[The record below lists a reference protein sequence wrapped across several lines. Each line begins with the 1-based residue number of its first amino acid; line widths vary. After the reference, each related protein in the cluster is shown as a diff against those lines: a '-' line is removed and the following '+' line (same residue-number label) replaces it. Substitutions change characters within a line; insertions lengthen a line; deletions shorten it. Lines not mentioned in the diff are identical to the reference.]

1 LAEKVVVKL
10 GDIDDAIMEGVNS
23 NKELRRLIRDF
34 IDETKDT
41 WRIVWE
47 ASEGETLMAQMPGHP
62 YQTGDYIA
70 HIKEEKRS
78 LGQRLFPKW
87 AKGDPIPVGIVYNDS
102 EVAHWLEYGTGP
114 DKPGGHSPWGPD
126 TPTPDFKPMH
136 RTKAIM
142 EHKDARGDEW
152 E

>member
-10 GDIDDAIMEGVNS
+10 GDIDDAIMEGINS
-23 NKELRRLIRDF
+23 NRELRRLIRDF

-41 WRIVWE
+41 WRVVWE
-47 ASEGETLMAQMPGHP
+47 ASGVETKEGFHA
-62 YQTGDYIA
+62 YQTGDYVA

-102 EVAHWLEYGTGP
+102 EVAHWVEYGTLP

-126 TPTPDFKPMH
+126 TPTPEFAPMR

-142 EHKDARGDEW
+142 EHKDAHGDEW